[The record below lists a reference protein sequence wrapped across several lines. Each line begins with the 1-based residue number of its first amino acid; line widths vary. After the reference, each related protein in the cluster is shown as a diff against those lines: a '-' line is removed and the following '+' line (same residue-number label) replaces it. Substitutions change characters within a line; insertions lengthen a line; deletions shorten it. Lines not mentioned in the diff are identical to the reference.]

1 MIEIMPGILEKVVK
15 KLKNEINI
23 PIIAGGMIET
33 KAEIKASLDAG
44 ASAVSTG
51 KKEFWR

>member
-1 MIEIMPGILEKVVK
+1 MIEIMPGTLDKVIK

-23 PIIAGGMIET
+23 PIIAGGLIET
-33 KAEIKASLDAG
+33 QEEIKASLESG

-51 KKEFWR
+51 KKEF